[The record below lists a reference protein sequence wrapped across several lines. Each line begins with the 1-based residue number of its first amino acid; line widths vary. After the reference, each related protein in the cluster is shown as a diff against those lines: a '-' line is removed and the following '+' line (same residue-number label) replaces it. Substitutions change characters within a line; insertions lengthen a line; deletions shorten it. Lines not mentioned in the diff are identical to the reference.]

1 MPRCLELCCGENS
14 SWSQAA
20 KELGYETTRVDCDE
34 KVCPDIWC
42 DVRDLE
48 VPEGFYDVICASP
61 DCRDFRK
68 TGDVLK
74 ACVRLCKKAKCL
86 GVLESSRERKDL
98 QATKVDYC
106 MYSGSGDKQL
116 YDWFPSRK
124 RTNIYTWSFGP
135 TLNWLPSR
143 PLCSRVDH
151 CDWLIDKKC
160 GVQHSTKYECHLHCL
175 PRFLS
180 TAQEHSIPR
189 RLCLEILAGA
199 AGREGIRSNLEGN
212 MGSHAGLHRV

>member
-20 KELGYETTRVDCDE
+20 KELGYETTRVD
-34 KVCPDIWC
+34 WN

-68 TGDVLK
+68 TGDVLE

-86 GVLESSRERKDL
+86 GVLESSREIKDI

-116 YDWFPSRK
+116 YDWFPYRK

-135 TLNWLPSR
+135 KVWSPSR
-143 PLCSRVDH
+143 PLCNRVDH
-151 CDWLIDKKC
+151 CDWLIDKLEDKKC
-160 GVQHSTKYECHLHCL
+160 GRSTQYECHLHCL
-175 PRFLS
+175 PKFLS
-180 TAQEHSIPR
+180 TAQEHRIPR
-189 RLCLEILAGA
+189 RLCLELLALA
-199 AGREGIRSNLEGN
+199 RQEEKE
-212 MGSHAGLHRV
+212 

>member
-1 MPRCLELCCGENS
+1 MPRCLELCCGEKS
-14 SWSQAA
+14 SWSRAA

-48 VPEGFYDVICASP
+48 VPEGFYDVICASL

-68 TGDVLK
+68 TSDVLK

-86 GVLESSRERKDL
+86 GVLESGAADSRECMKEF

-106 MYSGSGDKQL
+106 MYSGPDDSHKQL
-116 YDWFPSRK
+116 YDWFPYRK
-124 RTNIYTWSFGP
+124 HTNIYTWSFGP

-160 GVQHSTKYECHLHCL
+160 GVQRSTQCECHLHCL
-175 PRFLS
+175 PGSLS
-180 TAQEHSIPR
+180 TAQEHRIPR
-189 RLCLEILAGA
+189 RLCLELLGLA
-199 AGREGIRSNLEGN
+199 RQEEKE
-212 MGSHAGLHRV
+212 

>member
-14 SWSQAA
+14 SWSKAA
-20 KELGYETTRVDCDE
+20 KELGYETTRVDWNE
-34 KVCPDIWC
+34 KVCPDILC

-48 VPEGFYDVICASP
+48 VPEGFYDVICASL

-68 TGDVLK
+68 TSDVLK

-86 GVLESSRERKDL
+86 GVLESSREIKDI

-116 YDWFPSRK
+116 YDWFPYRK

-135 TLNWLPSR
+135 KVWSPSQTLCN
-143 PLCSRVDH
+143 RVDH

-160 GVQHSTKYECHLHCL
+160 WVQHSTQYQECQLHCL
-175 PRFLS
+175 PRSLT
-180 TAQEHSIPR
+180 TAQFFRIPR
-189 RLCLEILAGA
+189 RLCLELLGLA
-199 AGREGIRSNLEGN
+199 RQEEKE
-212 MGSHAGLHRV
+212 